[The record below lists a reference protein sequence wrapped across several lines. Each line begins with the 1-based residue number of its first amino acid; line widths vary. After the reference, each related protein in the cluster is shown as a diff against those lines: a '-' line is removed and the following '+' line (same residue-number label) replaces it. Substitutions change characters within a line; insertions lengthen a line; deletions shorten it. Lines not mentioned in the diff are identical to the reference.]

1 MRSKPLIYKGF
12 RQYSI
17 ILDNVIKHIGYVTG
31 GQEAV
36 SSSLATRTIKKAL
49 KSLIYKG
56 LKAFLL
62 QKMPLCNMPKHT

>member
-1 MRSKPLIYKGF
+1 MYTDSLRFSVYMRSKPLIYKGF

-36 SSSLATRTIKKAL
+36 SS
-49 KSLIYKG
+49 G